1 MEIEKNIFG
10 AEEWSSLPTLN
21 IPAIKSQFNINA
33 AISSLRAINIQ
44 TRNQDGE
51 TWVKYT
57 VHPLQH
63 NLSTKIHC
71 ESKVVDQQQIKG
83 QTRYIIE
90 TQVDIQGHSHSIKL
104 ALLNQ
109 DDNIFRLTLNKDV
122 LENTLIDPLRKCVL
136 GKKTPTEIKEIYGNS
151 SSQKNSL
158 KIGLL
163 ATNPQLYSA
172 KRLVYAAQERGHDIE
187 FINID
192 HCHFE
197 MSSSTSEIHHLGKS
211 LSHLDA
217 IIPRIRPSLTF
228 YGCALTRQFE
238 SLGVFALN
246 KSTAI
251 ANSRDKLMSL
261 QIMTQNGLPIPT
273 TAFSQSSYNNQQVM
287 RAVGGAPL
295 IIKLISGT
303 QGQGVILA
311 DSNKSAESI
320 MESFRAVKT
329 PFLVQNFIKESNGRD
344 VRVFVI
350 DGKVVAA
357 MERIAAPGE
366 FRANVH
372 KGAQVRKVTLSET
385 DRQIAI
391 QAAKAFRLHVAG
403 VDLIQSN
410 SGSMVL
416 EVNSSPGLEGIEEA
430 SGKDI
435 ANAMIKAIENRLN
448 Q

>member
-83 QTRYIIE
+83 
-90 TQVDIQGHSHSIKL
+90 H
-104 ALLNQ
+104 
-109 DDNIFRLTLNKDV
+109 FRLTLNKDV